1 MGLFKRKQQEPQPL
15 LETHLKPET
24 PVEIIAH
31 KDAKKEI
38 VDEAQKVNAHLK
50 ELLVKNGF
58 TIKIYLAA
66 QSPAK
71 TQGKGGK

>member
-1 MGLFKRKQQEPQPL
+1 MAIWNRKRKQSQPI
-15 LETHLKPET
+15 LETPIKPET